1 MPNTLLK
8 FPSIGNS
15 HIGRNVVTKPEA
27 QNTFLAL
34 HKQRQQQRRR
44 RRLRRHGTGLWVENR
59 KADKTKTGRTGKS
72 GRNVKKW
79 TEEHTNRGREEHK
92 ERERKEEATVE
103 EATAKRVLPTQQ
115 QQQQL
120 LCCPASPLPTPHLTP
135 STGTPPGAGHRN
147 MAIKQKRA
155 KPTQM
160 QHAKE
165 SASMQESV
173 CVCVCGEYTLWW

>member
-1 MPNTLLK
+1 MEMYIMKQTNYFSTFYVMIYELFLICYILPHFPKLYLKYSLINPFFYGKYTITK
-8 FPSIGNS
+8 FPSIGDS

-34 HKQRQQQRRR
+34 HKQRQQRR

-79 TEEHTNRGREEHK
+79 TEEHEESQRGRQRGG
-92 ERERKEEATVE
+92 EREREEATE
-103 EATAKRVLPTQQ
+103 KKRVLPTQHR

-120 LCCPASPLPTPHLTP
+120 LCCPAPPLPPHRT
-135 STGTPPGAGHRN
+135 
-147 MAIKQKRA
+147 
-155 KPTQM
+155 
-160 QHAKE
+160 
-165 SASMQESV
+165 
-173 CVCVCGEYTLWW
+173 